1 MKVVVANIS
10 CPKIKGNVGN
20 QVTIEML
27 VNFSFRCDIREYDL
41 LRVLQEDVLLPLD
54 IVSD

>member
-1 MKVVVANIS
+1 MKVAVTNIS

-20 QVTIEML
+20 RVTIETL
-27 VNFSFRCDIREYDL
+27 VNFSFWCDIQEYDPP
-41 LRVLQEDVLLPLD
+41 RVLQENMLLPLD